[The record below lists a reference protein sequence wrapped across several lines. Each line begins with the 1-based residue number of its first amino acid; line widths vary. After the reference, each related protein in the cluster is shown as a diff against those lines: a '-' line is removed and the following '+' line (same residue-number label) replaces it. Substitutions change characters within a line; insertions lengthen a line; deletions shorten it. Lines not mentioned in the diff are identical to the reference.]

1 MTPETTPAA
10 ATSTTAAAKYELL
23 QTVAYATGGS
33 SSHRATF
40 AGRAEDARKERIGRL
55 RTQSRPFMLDGKSVI
70 YDERSGDQVRL
81 EWVQL

>member
-1 MTPETTPAA
+1 MTAKTIPTAV
-10 ATSTTAAAKYELL
+10 TSTAAAPKHELL
-23 QTVAYATGGS
+23 QTVAHATGGS

-40 AGRAEDARKERIGRL
+40 AGTAMEARKDRIGRL
-55 RTQSRPFMLDGKSVI
+55 RAQGRAHMIDGKSVI